1 VATYY
6 DIFGQKVQYLS
17 SDPSDLQ
24 IGQVWYNST
33 SNTAKVEGLGTA
45 SWATG
50 GNLST
55 GRYGLA
61 GAGTQT
67 AGLAWGGRNTPIYNV
82 TEEYNGT
89 AWTGGG
95 NYPKNITSHGGT
107 GLQTAALS
115 VGGLNPAAPPAY
127 SDSFEYD
134 GTTWANPASI
144 GRQGFAM
151 RVSGTQTSAVAT
163 GGGSIG
169 GPEVRNTADTELYD
183 GTSWTAGNPFSTARS
198 YHATGGV
205 NQTASIIVGGRTGT
219 SPNEASSNA
228 VEEYDGTS
236 WAAGTVYPTTI
247 KENAGWGTTT
257 DFIQA
262 GGNVP
267 PATTACNIYDGTS
280 WTSTV
285 STPSARTTNAT
296 SQGTYNT
303 QSGLVFGGGPP
314 SNFTST
320 IEYTGAG
327 PVTKTITT
335 S

>member
-1 VATYY
+1 MADY
-6 DIFGQKVQYLS
+6 ININGNNIPIRA
-17 SDPSDLQ
+17 SDPSNP
-24 IGQVWYNST
+24 IVGEIWYNST
-33 SNTAKVEGLGTA
+33 TNLLKGQGLGAA

-50 GNLST
+50 GSLST
-55 GRYGLA
+55 GRYNLA

-67 AGLAWGGRNTPIYNV
+67 AGLAWGGRDTPIYNV

-89 AWTGGG
+89 SWTGGG
-95 NYPKNITSHGGT
+95 NYPKNIASHGGT
-107 GLQTAALS
+107 GSQTAALS
-115 VGGLNPAAPPAY
+115 VGGLNPAAPPGY
-127 SDSFEYD
+127 SDSFEYN
-134 GTTWANPASI
+134 GTSWANPASI
-144 GRQGFAM
+144 GRQGFGM

-169 GPEVRNTADTELYD
+169 GPEIRNTADTELYD

-198 YHATGGV
+198 FHSTGGV

-219 SPNEASSNA
+219 SPNEAATTA

-247 KENAGWGTTT
+247 KESAGWGTTT

-262 GGNVP
+262 GGSVP

-285 STPSARTTNAT
+285 SMPSARSTNAT

-303 QSGLVFGGGPP
+303 QSGLVFGGIPP
-314 SNFTST
+314 SNLTTTEEFT
-320 IEYTGAG
+320 GPG
-327 PVTKTITT
+327 PVTQTI
-335 S
+335 SNS